1 MRPIL
6 YEVLNFLKK
15 NIFLI
20 LSALWNMIFV
30 FLKKILQK
38 FADKNIDCIFALKL
52 NL

>member
-6 YEVLNFLKK
+6 YEVLIFLK

>member
-6 YEVLNFLKK
+6 YEVLIFKK

-20 LSALWNMIFV
+20 LSALWNMILV

>member
-6 YEVLNFLKK
+6 YEVLNFQK

-20 LSALWNMIFV
+20 LSVLWNMFFV